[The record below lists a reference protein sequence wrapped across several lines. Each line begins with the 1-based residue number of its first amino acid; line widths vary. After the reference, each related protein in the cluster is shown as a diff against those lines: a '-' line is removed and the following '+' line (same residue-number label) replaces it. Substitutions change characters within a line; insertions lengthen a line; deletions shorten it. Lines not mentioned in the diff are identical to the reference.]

1 MCIAIDVDHQLPSM
15 ETYDVIIIG
24 AGPAA
29 QQAGLFLGRAK
40 VRTLLIGDPAKSE
53 LAHGKVIGNLF
64 GVPDDP
70 TGLMLLTNGIAHLKR
85 CGVETRVGEAVDL
98 AFSDGG
104 FAVTTAELERFSAKA
119 VVIATGQQV
128 PTAGIRGEKDFLGRG
143 VHTCVACD
151 GPFFKGKV
159 TAVAGNGSHA
169 AEEALELSVYAA
181 KVTVYSQG
189 MPWETSD
196 ALMAKLKEKGIV
208 MEDKRIAAVEGEG
221 GRVAKLVLEDRTEI
235 PCDGVFLATGSAGG
249 VTFANKLGLAM
260 EGNFIKI
267 DRDGKTS
274 IEGVW
279 AAGGVTGGNTQIA
292 KSVGEGCNAAIS
304 VIRKLK
310 GIDSYADQT

>member
-1 MCIAIDVDHQLPSM
+1 MD
-15 ETYDVIIIG
+15 YDVIIIG

-40 VRTLLIGDPAKSE
+40 ARTLLIGDPAKSE
-53 LAHGKVIGNLF
+53 LAHGKIIGNLF
-64 GVPDDP
+64 GAPDDP

-98 AFSDGG
+98 AQAEGG
-104 FAVTTAELERFSAKA
+104 FTVTTADLEKSSAQA
-119 VVIATGQQV
+119 VIIATGQKI

-169 AEEALELSVYAA
+169 AEEALELSAHAA
-181 KVTVYSQG
+181 KVTIYSQG
-189 MPWETSD
+189 MPWEMSD
-196 ALMAKLKEKGIV
+196 ALMAQLKGKGIA

-221 GRVAKLVLEDRTEI
+221 GRVARLVLSGKSEI

-260 EGNFIKI
+260 EGNFIKT
-267 DRDGKTS
+267 DRDGKTNVD
-274 IEGVW
+274 GVW
-279 AAGGVTGGNTQIA
+279 AAGAVTGGNAQIA

-310 GIDSYADQT
+310 GMESYTDQT